1 MRVLELLA
9 LALVAL
15 TPATQLP
22 QAGWNAGAHYALVES
37 LADGT
42 PRIDRHLNQS
52 GDVAYVDGHYFAAKS
67 PGLAFYALPWFL
79 TVDALDLVP
88 AKYETSEGPPGAQ
101 ALPERAVW
109 LVNLAV
115 IAAFFVLL
123 LLMRAAAEAVVA
135 GAGTPV
141 AMMLGLGTMLLPF
154 AGAFFSHVLSATL
167 AFAAFVLLQR
177 ERRDRDVRILVAAG
191 VLAGLAVVVELPLV
205 VVAAGLGAY
214 ALVDAPRMRRLAGF
228 GAGLVAGVLPLA
240 AYDQWAFGSA
250 FKTGYADAVL
260 VVGTSGHDVIGA
272 NDQGFFGLTRPHL
285 DAAFD
290 LLFAERGLFLLTP
303 VTAVAVAALPLLA
316 RAGRRRE
323 AVLVGGLAIALL
335 LYNASYYLPFGG
347 GTPGPRFLIPLLP
360 FLALPLAVAYARW
373 RIVTLATAAVSA
385 FWMAAA
391 TVAGPLLP
399 EETSVTTWIT
409 DILDEHE
416 LANSVLVNGRAS
428 AVVLLVPA
436 LAAVVV
442 ATVAARLRTT
452 PG

>member
-1 MRVLELLA
+1 MRALEIVA

-15 TPATQLP
+15 VPATQLP
-22 QAGWNAGAHYALVES
+22 QAGWNAGAHYALMES

-42 PRIDRHLNQS
+42 PRIDAHLNQS
-52 GDVAYVDGHYFAAKS
+52 GDIAWVDGHYFAAKS

-79 TVDALDLVP
+79 TVDALGLVP

-123 LLMRAAAEAVVA
+123 LLMRSAAGAVVR

-141 AMMLGLGTMLLPF
+141 AVMLGLGTMLLPF
-154 AGAFFSHVLSATL
+154 AAAFFAHVLSATL
-167 AFAAFVLLQR
+167 AFAAFVVLQR
-177 ERRDRDVRILVAAG
+177 ARRRSDRWLLVAAG
-191 VLAGLAVVVELPLV
+191 VLAGFAVVVELPLL
-205 VVAAGLGAY
+205 VVAAGLGVY
-214 ALVDAPRMRRLAGF
+214 ALVDEPRVSRLASFAAGF
-228 GAGLVAGVLPLA
+228 VAGVLPLA

-250 FKTGYADAVL
+250 LKTGYSDAVL

-285 DAAFD
+285 RVALD
-290 LLFAERGLFLLTP
+290 LLFDERGLFLLTP
-303 VTAVAVAALPLLA
+303 ITAVAIAGLPLLA
-316 RAGRRRE
+316 RSGRRRE
-323 AVLVGGLAIALL
+323 AFLVGGLALALL
-335 LYNASYYLPFGG
+335 VYNASYYLPFGG

-373 RIVTLATAAVSA
+373 RVVTLATAAVSA

-399 EETSVTTWIT
+399 EEMSVTTWLT
-409 DILDEHE
+409 DIRDEHE
-416 LANSVLVNGRAS
+416 LANSVLVNGKAS
-428 AVVLLVPA
+428 AVVLLAPA

-442 ATVAARLRTT
+442 AVVAARLRTT
-452 PG
+452 AD